1 VRDSVLWRTIA
12 YMVSIR
18 RAFAVSVAAVSIL
31 VAVRAGEIPKAPP
44 ELPPDQR
51 FKTDILLIVAHPD
64 DETAVS
70 GYLAKAIFDE
80 HKRVSVI
87 FGTRGN
93 GGGNEAGHEQADALS
108 AVREIEARKA
118 LANFGV
124 LQVWFLDGPD
134 TPGQDVLRSLETWH
148 HGEALAKTVRLIRLT
163 RPEAILTW
171 LPLYVA
177 GENHGDHQASS
188 VIATEAF
195 DLAGDPTA
203 FPEQV
208 SQPRDRRNIG
218 NLTEGLRPWQPKKLY
233 FFSDASH
240 TDFQEGQG
248 PLYDTKA
255 VSPAKGVS
263 YARLVAEEMAYH
275 LTQGDTGQF
284 AADALKT
291 GNLKLFEDPVR
302 LIFGKSLVKSS
313 ITSDIF
319 EGITPGPIPYA
330 QVRGYHEL
338 ERTGLAIEL
347 AGPWAFYREFWKAH
361 DIDRVADLLKQPEAM
376 ISPGEKLSLPV
387 TIINSGPA
395 TEVTLR
401 AVLPDGW
408 RAERG
413 MAIYP
418 VDAHGSYTVQ
428 TVLQS
433 PATVPKGW
441 LSTDIIWRAEVRGK
455 EIGSVHMRVLIGSG
469 GLPQ

>member
-1 VRDSVLWRTIA
+1 MTKPYFSAAVLC
-12 YMVSIR
+12 V
-18 RAFAVSVAAVSIL
+18 FAVTAA
-31 VAVRAGEIPKAPP
+31 EIPKAPP
-44 ELPPDQR
+44 ELPTDPR

-93 GGGNEAGHEQADALS
+93 GGGNEAGNEQADALS
-108 AVREIEARKA
+108 TIREIEVRKA
-118 LANFGV
+118 LASFGV
-124 LQVWFLDGPD
+124 MQVWFLDGPD

-148 HGEALAKTVRLIRLT
+148 HGAALAKAVRLVRLT
-163 RPEAILTW
+163 RPEVILTW

-195 DLAGDPTA
+195 DLAGNPTV
-203 FPEQV
+203 FPEQL
-208 SQPRDRRNIG
+208 SQPRDRHNIG
-218 NLTEGLRPWQPKKLY
+218 NLTEGLHPWQPKKLY

-240 TDFQEGQG
+240 TEFQESQG
-248 PLYDTKA
+248 PKYDMKA

-263 YARLVAEEMAYH
+263 YARICAEEMAYH

-284 AADALKT
+284 ATDALKK
-291 GNLKLFEDPVR
+291 GDLKFFEEPEL

-313 ITSDIF
+313 ITGDIL
-319 EGITPGPIPYA
+319 EGIMPGAIPYA
-330 QVRGYHEL
+330 RVRGYQAPEK
-338 ERTGLAIEL
+338 TGISVDL

-361 DIDRVADLLKQPEAM
+361 DIDRVAGLLKEPEVM
-376 ISPGEKLSLPV
+376 ISPGEKLSLPI
-387 TIINSGPA
+387 TISNSGPP
-395 TEVTLR
+395 TDVTLK
-401 AVLPDGW
+401 PSFPEGW
-408 RAERG
+408 REERG
-413 MAIYP
+413 TAIYP
-418 VDAHGSYTVQ
+418 VDAQGSYTVQ

-433 PATVPKGW
+433 PANAAKGW
-441 LSTDIIWRAEVRGK
+441 SDITWKAEAGGK
-455 EIGSVHMRVLIGSG
+455 EIGSVHMRVQIGGG